1 MSALDVI
8 IGDQESIDL
17 SGSDIKEITNNGARV
32 LSYHELVN
40 YSTLDEVL
48 GETQAIILLYETK
61 ENFGHW
67 VTVFKI
73 NDNTIEFFDPYGL
86 QMDDELNY
94 ATYNN
99 QPTLTNLV
107 NAAGY
112 KVVSNSK
119 KLQTFKHEVN
129 TCGRWASLRIKF
141 RDTPLREFQTM
152 FGNNKHYNA
161 DFWVSALTYLYTY
174 NKSQ

>member
-40 YSTLDEVL
+40 FSTLDEVL

-73 NDNTIEFFDPYGL
+73 NDNTIEFL
-86 QMDDELNY
+86 IHTVCKWMMN
-94 ATYNN
+94 
-99 QPTLTNLV
+99 
-107 NAAGY
+107 
-112 KVVSNSK
+112 
-119 KLQTFKHEVN
+119 
-129 TCGRWASLRIKF
+129 
-141 RDTPLREFQTM
+141 
-152 FGNNKHYNA
+152 
-161 DFWVSALTYLYTY
+161 
-174 NKSQ
+174 